1 MYNFRKI
8 IIFIIAFKT
17 PYKTYTRSSC
27 MKIDMS
33 LKKKIVLLGATVFV
47 GLSLIIISS
56 VISSTKLTNLFQD
69 KELTLNI
76 KAEMLQLRK
85 SEKDFMMRNDTKY
98 AEEFKTH
105 IDILDENLDQLV
117 IHYPENKALSGII
130 DNLKEY
136 ETQFIS
142 LVELKKQIGLNEKEG
157 YYGNLRQKVHEVEDF
172 SNKLGL
178 TAVTRDMLMLR
189 RHEKDFMLRRNMKYK
204 DSFEQDFNKLISS
217 VKSNVADKATADQM
231 IGLSNEYRNNFLK
244 LVEKEKEFG
253 LQSTDGEQ
261 GKMRSVAHNL
271 EQNVNTAIDHFSE
284 EITAKE
290 KINRILNTTIISIV
304 VVILTVIILA
314 LLKNIIELINRL
326 AATTKDL
333 LQFGN
338 LESSETAE
346 QKCEISTISILLERF
361 KQKVYNTMT
370 VVKSSSHSVASGSTQ
385 LSAATEELSST
396 FTSQSEQMTAS
407 AGAMEEMTA
416 SSKLVI
422 DNIEQSATMN
432 IRTLTSTETGRKK
445 LDTLLMNI
453 NNIEQDTKKLSATIR
468 ELSGSSE
475 EIGNILVVINDI
487 ADQTNLLALNAAIEA
502 ARAGEAGRGFAVV
515 ADEVRKL
522 AEKTQQAIK
531 NISDIIN
538 TLVKDTRYASEDM
551 ERAAHTVTQVFTAA
565 NEAGRSFNEITD
577 TIHELNRTNNNIEVA
592 VKEQVEAIQNIN
604 DSFQVLVSGIEE
616 SNAAVIEIGHTVND
630 LQKQSEDLNSLIKEF
645 NI

>member
-1 MYNFRKI
+1 
-8 IIFIIAFKT
+8 
-17 PYKTYTRSSC
+17 

-261 GKMRSVAHNL
+261 GKMRSAAHNL

>member
-1 MYNFRKI
+1 
-8 IIFIIAFKT
+8 
-17 PYKTYTRSSC
+17 